1 MSVEVNARRR
11 RFCLLLL
18 KPSHYDDDGYVIQF
32 LRSAVPSNSLAA
44 IYGLAKDCA
53 DRRALGDDVDIDI
66 HAFDETNT
74 RIRPDRLARMI
85 EAAGHGMVMLV
96 GVQSIQFPRALDIA
110 RPLRARGIQ
119 TAVGGFHVSGT
130 IAMLDERDPDVR
142 RAEEMGV
149 ALFAGEAENRLDEV
163 LRDALAG
170 RLKPLYNFMN
180 DLPGIEGAP
189 TPILPAA
196 RINRTIGGLTSF
208 DAGRGCP
215 YQCSF
220 CTIINVQGR
229 KSRRRTPDDVEAIVR
244 ANIAQGVHTFFITDD
259 NFARNKDWEPILD
272 RLIHLRETERLR
284 VSFVIQVDTLC
295 HRIPNFIDKCGRAGV
310 RRVFIG
316 LENINPANL
325 LAAKKRQNKITE
337 YRRMLL
343 AWKSIGAQ
351 TCGGYILGF
360 PHDTLES
367 IRHDMEVIKKE
378 LPIDLLE
385 FFNLTP
391 LPGSE
396 DHQKMHRARAPMD
409 PDTNNYDGIH
419 VTMEHPL
426 MSRAEWER
434 AHLMAWDTYYT
445 PEHAATVIRRS
456 MATGVNASNNLSMF
470 TWFKGCIHIEGIHPL
485 EGGFIRRKSRRDR
498 RPGRPI
504 EPVWRFYPM
513 YAAETVWKLYR
524 WISLYAGLR
533 KIYLAIK
540 RDPRRQDYV
549 DAALMP
555 IADDEIET
563 HELFK
568 TDAARA
574 YVDQERRLEK
584 IREGQLG
591 AA

>member
-1 MSVEVNARRR
+1 MSVEAYARRR
-11 RFCLLLL
+11 RFCLLLV

-53 DRRALGDDVDIDI
+53 DRRALGDDVDVDI

-229 KSRRRTPDDVEAIVR
+229 KSRRRSPDDVETIVR

-272 RLIHLRETERLR
+272 RLIHLREVERLR

-485 EGGFIRRKSRRDR
+485 EGGFVRRKSRRDR

-591 AA
+591 TA

>member
-1 MSVEVNARRR
+1 MGSNAR
-11 RFCLLLL
+11 RFCLALV
-18 KPSHYDDDGYVIQF
+18 KPSHYDDDGYVIRW
-32 LRSAVPSNSLAA
+32 LRSAVPSNALAVL
-44 IYGLAKDCA
+44 YGLAKDCA
-53 DRRALGDDVDIDI
+53 DRRALGDDVDVEI
-66 HAFDETNT
+66 HAYDEDNT

-85 EAAGHGMVMLV
+85 EAAGGGMVMLV

-110 RPLRARGIQ
+110 RPLRQRGIQ
-119 TAVGGFHVSGT
+119 VAVGGFHVSGT
-130 IAMLDERDPDVR
+130 IAMLDERDPDVK
-142 RAEEMGV
+142 RAEDMGV
-149 ALFAGEAENRLDEV
+149 SLFAGEAEDRLDEV
-163 LRDALAG
+163 LRDALDG

-180 DLPGIEGAP
+180 DLPGIGGAP
-189 TPILPAA
+189 IPFLPAE

-215 YQCSF
+215 FQCSF

-229 KSRRRTPDDVEAIVR
+229 ISRRRTPDDVERIIR
-244 ANIAQGVHTFFITDD
+244 ANLAQGIHTFFITDD

-272 RLIHLRETERLR
+272 RLIHLREVERLKM
-284 VSFVIQVDTLC
+284 SFVIQVDTLC
-295 HRIPNFIDKCGRAGV
+295 HRIPNFIEKAGRAGV

-337 YRRMLL
+337 YRTMLL

-360 PHDTLES
+360 PHDTVES

-385 FFNLTP
+385 FSNLTP

-396 DHQKMHRARAPMD
+396 DHQKMHRARVPMD
-409 PDTNNYDGIH
+409 PDMNNYDGTH

-426 MSRAEWER
+426 MSREEWQQ
-434 AHLMAWDTYYT
+434 AHHLAWQNYYT
-445 PEHAATVIRRS
+445 IEHAETLLRRS
-456 MATGVNASNNLSMF
+456 IATGVNASNNLSMF
-470 TWFKGCIHIEGIHPL
+470 TWFKACTFIEGIHPI
-485 EGGFIRRKSRRDR
+485 EGGFIRLKSRRDR

-513 YAAETVWKLYR
+513 FLAETAWKLYR
-524 WISLYAGLR
+524 WISLYVKLR
-533 KIYLAIK
+533 RIYLRIK
-540 RDPRRQDYV
+540 RDPRRYDYMDTALTPV
-549 DAALMP
+549 AA
-555 IADDEIET
+555 DETET

-584 IREGQLG
+584 LREGKTV

>member
-1 MSVEVNARRR
+1 MLARTQSR
-11 RFCLLLL
+11 RFCLVLV

-44 IYGLAKDCA
+44 LYGLAQDCA
-53 DRRALGDDVDIDI
+53 DRRVLGDGVEIDI
-66 HAFDETNT
+66 SAHDETNT
-74 RIRPDRLARMI
+74 RIRPQRLARMI
-85 EAAGHGMVMLV
+85 EAAGGGMVMLV

-110 RPLRARGIQ
+110 RPLRERGIMV
-119 TAVGGFHVSGT
+119 AVGGFHVSGT
-130 IAMLDERDPDVR
+130 IAMLDERDPDVK
-142 RAEEMGV
+142 RAEDMGV
-149 ALFAGEAENRLDEV
+149 ALFAGEAEHRLDEV
-163 LRDALAG
+163 LRDAFAG

-180 DLPGIEGAP
+180 DLPGIEGSP
-189 TPILPAA
+189 VPFLPAA

-229 KSRRRTPDDVEAIVR
+229 KSRRRSADDVERIVR
-244 ANIAQGVHTFFITDD
+244 ANLAQGIHTFFITDD
-259 NFARNKDWEPILD
+259 NFARNKDWEAILD
-272 RLIHLRETERLR
+272 RLIHLREVERLKM
-284 VSFVIQVDTLC
+284 SFVIQVDTLC
-295 HRIPNFIDKCGRAGV
+295 HRIPNFIEKAGRAGV

-337 YRRMLL
+337 YRKMLL

-360 PHDTLES
+360 PNDTLET
-367 IRHDMEVIKKE
+367 IRHDMDVIKKE

-396 DHQKMHRARAPMD
+396 DHQKMHRAGAPMD
-409 PDTNNYDGIH
+409 PDMNNYDGIH
-419 VTMEHPL
+419 VTMEHAL
-426 MSRAEWER
+426 MSREEWDR
-434 AHLMAWDTYYT
+434 AHLMAWESYYSL
-445 PEHAATVIRRS
+445 EHADTVVRRS
-456 MATGVNASNNLSMF
+456 MATGVNASNNLFMF
-470 TWFKGCIHIEGIHPL
+470 TWFKGCIGIERIHPL
-485 EGGFIRRKSRRDR
+485 EGGFIRRKARRDR
-498 RPGRPI
+498 RPGMPI
-504 EPVWRFYPM
+504 EPVWRFYPQFI
-513 YAAETVWKLYR
+513 AETVWKLYR
-524 WISLYAGLR
+524 WISLYTQLR
-533 KIYLAIK
+533 KIYLKAK
-540 RDPRRQDYV
+540 HDPRRAEYT
-549 DAALMP
+549 DAALAP
-555 IADDEIET
+555 VADDEIET

-574 YVDQERRLEK
+574 YVDQERRLERL
-584 IREGQLG
+584 REGR